1 MPVFTFNNQERR
13 TGMEHSDSIIKLSAA
28 LCKAQKNFKTA
39 IKKSKNPY
47 FKSNYANYTEILQCV
62 KEPLNNEG
70 ISILQPIKD
79 DIVETILLHES
90 GEYILSQTRIYNLSN
105 KPQDYGS
112 AITYAR
118 RYALSAILSID
129 SDEDDDGNIA
139 NGNNNNNTINNIILT
154 PIVQNQPIKKEVTD
168 NGINDTLRIFDLRK
182 RIANLYKKGFSQDFI
197 EKHLGFSL
205 KEIPAKFEIAQIK
218 VTELEQMKKED
229 K

>member
-1 MPVFTFNNQERR
+1 
-13 TGMEHSDSIIKLSAA
+13 MEHSDSIIKLSEA

-90 GEYILSQTRIYNLSN
+90 GEYILSQTRIFNLSN

-139 NGNNNNNTINNIILT
+139 NGNNQSNQNKPIN
-154 PIVQNQPIKKEVTD
+154 IVQNQPVKKEVTD

-182 RIANLYKKGFSQDFI
+182 RISNLYKKGFSQDFI

-205 KEIPAKFEIAQIK
+205 KEIPAKYEIAQIK

>member
-1 MPVFTFNNQERR
+1 
-13 TGMEHSDSIIKLSAA
+13 MEHSDSIIKLSEA

-139 NGNNNNNTINNIILT
+139 NGNHQTNQNKPIN
-154 PIVQNQPIKKEVTD
+154 IVPNQPVKNEVTS

-182 RIANLYKKGFSQDFI
+182 RISNLYKKGFSQDFI

>member
-1 MPVFTFNNQERR
+1 
-13 TGMEHSDSIIKLSAA
+13 MEHSESIIKLSEA

-39 IKKSKNPY
+39 LKKKINPY
-47 FKSNYANYTEILQCV
+47 FHSKYADYSEILRCI

-70 ISILQPIKD
+70 ITILQPIKD

-139 NGNNNNNTINNIILT
+139 NGNNQTNQNKPINTV
-154 PIVQNQPIKKEVTD
+154 PNQSVKKEVTS

-182 RIANLYKKGFSQDFI
+182 RISNLYKKGFSQDFI

>member
-1 MPVFTFNNQERR
+1 MN
-13 TGMEHSDSIIKLSAA
+13 HSESIIKLSEA

-39 IKKSKNPY
+39 KKNKINPY
-47 FKSNYANYTEILQCV
+47 FHSKYADYSEILSCV

-70 ISILQPIKD
+70 ISILQPVKD

-139 NGNNNNNTINNIILT
+139 NGNNNNTTLNNVTLT
-154 PIVQNQPIKKEVTD
+154 PIVQNQSIKKEVTD
-168 NGINDTLRIFDLRK
+168 NGINDTLRIFDLK
-182 RIANLYKKGFSQDFI
+182 KKISNLYKKGFSQDSI

-205 KEIPAKFEIAQIK
+205 KEIPSKFEIANKKI
-218 VTELEQMKKED
+218 TELEQMKKED

>member
-1 MPVFTFNNQERR
+1 
-13 TGMEHSDSIIKLSAA
+13 MEHSDSIIKLSEA

-39 IKKSKNPY
+39 LKKKINPY
-47 FKSNYANYTEILQCV
+47 FHSKYADYSEILRCI

-70 ISILQPIKD
+70 ITILQPIKD

-139 NGNNNNNTINNIILT
+139 NGNNQTNQNKPINTV
-154 PIVQNQPIKKEVTD
+154 PNQPVKKEVTS

-182 RIANLYKKGFSQDFI
+182 RISNLYKKGFSQDFI

>member
-1 MPVFTFNNQERR
+1 MN
-13 TGMEHSDSIIKLSAA
+13 HSDSIIKLSSA

-39 IKKSKNPY
+39 LKKKINPY
-47 FKSNYANYTEILQCV
+47 FHSKYADYTEILQCV

-70 ISILQPIKD
+70 ITILQPIKD

-90 GEYILSQTRIYNLSN
+90 GEYISSSTKIYNISN

-118 RYALSAILSID
+118 RYALSSILAID
-129 SDEDDDGNIA
+129 SDNDDDGNIA
-139 NGNNNNNTINNIILT
+139 NGNNNNNTINNVTLT

-168 NGINDTLRIFDLRK
+168 NGINDSLRIFDLRK
-182 RIANLYKKGFSQDFI
+182 RIVNLYKKGFSQDFI

>member
-1 MPVFTFNNQERR
+1 
-13 TGMEHSDSIIKLSAA
+13 MEHSDSIIKLSEA

-139 NGNNNNNTINNIILT
+139 NGNNQPHQNKPIN
-154 PIVQNQPIKKEVTD
+154 IVPNQPVKAEVT
-168 NGINDTLRIFDLRK
+168 NEGINETLRIFDLRK
-182 RIANLYKKGFSQDFI
+182 RISNLYKKGFSQDFI